1 MNILNIKKIKVNNM
15 AFSINMDKAKEIHL
29 TKIRQVRSE
38 MFPKLDVDFMKA
50 LETGNTELSAEIGAK
65 KQQLRDITGMDLENV
80 SDLNSLRNTWPT
92 ELLGNSPYE
101 N

>member
-1 MNILNIKKIKVNNM
+1 M

-29 TKIRQVRSE
+29 TKIRKVRSG

-65 KQQLRDITGMDLENV
+65 KQQLRDITGIDLENV
-80 SDLNSLRNTWPT
+80 SDLNSLRNTWPS
-92 ELLGNSPYE
+92 ELLGDSPYE

>member
-1 MNILNIKKIKVNNM
+1 M

-29 TKIRQVRSE
+29 TKIRQIRNE

-50 LETGNTELSAEIGAK
+50 LETGNIQLSTEIGSK
-65 KQQLRDITGMDLENV
+65 KQALRDATNIDMNTISTLDTLK
-80 SDLNSLRNTWPT
+80 STWNS
-92 ELLGNSPYE
+92 EILGDSPYE